1 MENQLASAC
10 AAAINLTV
18 DIVGNSEEI
27 FDVELVGAG
36 QSNLFPLYSGNYQ
49 ISTGVRI
56 SFGEA
61 MQDRDIRT
69 DADVWYRDGRDLYVG
84 LNRPIRVYEAAEG
97 SAAEQSDHI
106 ERINL
111 PATISLHQGGA
122 SVTFLDGGYMEVE
135 TATPA
140 TTQSSGWTATQL
152 DDGGTLFSKYGAAS
166 ALIISY
172 GE

>member
-1 MENQLASAC
+1 MAYCHSRN
-10 AAAINLTV
+10 IT
-18 DIVGNSEEI
+18 
-27 FDVELVGAG
+27 
-36 QSNLFPLYSGNYQ
+36 P
-49 ISTGVRI
+49 ISTTY
-56 SFGEA
+56 SK
-61 MQDRDIRT
+61 
-69 DADVWYRDGRDLYVG
+69 
-84 LNRPIRVYEAAEG
+84 
-97 SAAEQSDHI
+97 
-106 ERINL
+106 
-111 PATISLHQGGA
+111 ISLHQGGA